1 MHIAGIHVK
10 PCERTIYFRHL
21 NNALTDLL
29 SANRPSS
36 RKDLEILWYNET
48 VELNN
53 ARLYFA
59 AFLAK
64 RLGISDSDAP
74 I

>member
-1 MHIAGIHVK
+1 MPG
-10 PCERTIYFRHL
+10 
-21 NNALTDLL
+21 
-29 SANRPSS
+29 S
-36 RKDLEILWYNET
+36 RKDLEILRYNEK

-53 ARLYFA
+53 ASLYFA

-64 RLGISDSDAP
+64 RLGILDSDAP